1 MTHSMSDRDR
11 EFQEE
16 PLPRADSYLAVKRL
30 GVTVADALDHEDRPT
45 VFPLLG
51 ERDVGGVRPAPGDV
65 VDHAADSGVPEGV
78 RVVQP
83 VGGRGSFG
91 VRDEFGVFGRVKTR
105 TFTSRSGSPDA
116 PPPPRPRRTVR
127 RSRTCSR
134 SGR

>member
-1 MTHSMSDRDR
+1 MTHPMSDRDR

-16 PLPRADSYLAVKRL
+16 PLPRTDSYLAVKRL
-30 GVTVADALDHEDRPT
+30 GVTVADADHEDRPT

-83 VGGRGSFG
+83 VGGR
-91 VRDEFGVFGRVKTR
+91 EA
-105 TFTSRSGSPDA
+105 SGSA
-116 PPPPRPRRTVR
+116 T
-127 RSRTCSR
+127 SSACSAA
-134 SGR
+134 